1 LKLPI
6 SITNIMILV
15 GAVIFAAYLYFVG
28 FWQVVEIIKGLD
40 IKIALIAIAIDLLCI
55 SLFALSWKFLLKR
68 PGIKLKDSF
77 IVVLVSIFGDMMIPT
92 GSISGEVMRISLAT
106 KKTKLHLSEVTASVL
121 MHRLALGITFGIVL
135 GVSVVMLLT
144 TQSLNFAALTLFI
157 VIGAAVIFLGG
168 MGVLAAVNIC
178 RFKRIARVCIAKTA
192 GLIRRFKPNYNLE
205 STQRRVDNGLE
216 EFQRAVKEIG
226 KGKILLSS
234 ALLIARWFIIAIIP
248 YLMFSSLGYQAS
260 YWMVLTVSIF
270 VSMVQMIP
278 IGIPGMV
285 GVMEVSMTTFFI
297 GFGIPEGIAAS
308 ATILTRLVMFW
319 FELLISA
326 STASFQGLSDLMKN
340 AKNSNGVAEY
350 EKRESDSCDTVQR
363 KDTGIV

>member
-1 LKLPI
+1 LKLHM

-15 GAVIFAAYLYFVG
+15 GAVIFGAYLYFVG
-28 FWQVVEIIKGLD
+28 FWQVVDIIKGLD
-40 IKIALIAIAIDLLCI
+40 IRIALLAIAIDLLCI
-55 SLFALSWKFLLKR
+55 SLFAISWKFLLKS
-68 PGIKLKDSF
+68 PGIKLKDAF

-121 MHRLALGITFGIVL
+121 IHRLTLGITFGVVL
-135 GVSVVMLLT
+135 GVSVVMLLV
-144 TQSLNFAALTLFI
+144 TQTLNLAALSLFI
-157 VIGAAVIFLGG
+157 FIGAAVIFLGG
-168 MGVLAAVNIC
+168 LGILAAVNIC
-178 RFKRIARVCIAKTA
+178 RFKRFARVCLTKMA
-192 GLIRRFKPNYNLE
+192 GIIRRFKPSFSLE
-205 STQRRVDNGLE
+205 NAQLRVERGLE
-216 EFQRAVKEIG
+216 EFQRAVKEISRG
-226 KGKILLSS
+226 RVLLASS
-234 ALLIARWFIIAIIP
+234 LLIARWFIIALIP
-248 YLMFSSLGYQAS
+248 YLVFISLGHPAS

-297 GFGIPEGIAAS
+297 GFGIPADIAAS

-340 AKNSNGVAEY
+340 AKSAQEMPVQNGNAH
-350 EKRESDSCDTVQR
+350 SCDTVQC